1 MNLRQQWRKLISR
14 PLLWAPLLGWPLA
27 VLVVLVG
34 RRLLVPDEGAVL
46 GAVELVLALSATA
59 VLAVLTV
66 LTVRF
71 RRDLRDV
78 CDHLFDGNYEAAFDA
93 TRRNAALALGL
104 RLEKALEK
112 LLEFDRRRA
121 ERVATATRLLDCLLR
136 EVPLPILVGDLE
148 ADHIR
153 LSRALCEQCHIDDD
167 RFPLHA
173 ILHPPANRQFAGL
186 WRRLAKGQEDILDA
200 AVTLHLPVR
209 RAACEL
215 RFRLLAVHNEKGK
228 TAYILGIAQPPEAE
242 QNTR

>member
-66 LTVRF
+66 RTVRF

-136 EVPLPILVGDLE
+136 EVPLPILVGDLV
-148 ADHIR
+148 AGH
-153 LSRALCEQCHIDDD
+153 RAEIYQ
-167 RFPLHA
+167 
-173 ILHPPANRQFAGL
+173 
-186 WRRLAKGQEDILDA
+186 
-200 AVTLHLPVR
+200 
-209 RAACEL
+209 
-215 RFRLLAVHNEKGK
+215 
-228 TAYILGIAQPPEAE
+228 
-242 QNTR
+242 